1 MYFHSDYIVACSFIS
16 YSPVIF
22 DSYAHTLK
30 TCLNIQSKCSRYR
43 FWEFYLASLVA
54 YIASR
59 LMQSFI
65 PMCTID
71 GIMGDSIF
79 FFCNDMND
87 IFINSMMVF
96 VNFMMLYSVA
106 CLIVSRTTLSI
117 QRLNDL
123 EYNKWLTVLFW
134 MPFIGEI
141 FMVLVLSRKNLYK
154 SD

>member
-1 MYFHSDYIVACSFIS
+1 MYFHSDYVVTCSFIS

-43 FWEFYLASLVA
+43 FWEFYLASLA
-54 YIASR
+54 IYIASR
-59 LMQSFI
+59 LMNSFI
-65 PMCTID
+65 PMCLI
-71 GIMGDSIF
+71 GGVMGDSISSY
-79 FFCNDMND
+79 CNDMNG
-87 IFINSMMVF
+87 IVINSMMIF
-96 VNFMMLYSVA
+96 VNFMTVYSIA

-123 EYNKWLTVLFW
+123 EYNKWLTFLFW
-134 MPFIGEI
+134 TPFVGEI
-141 FMVLVLSRKNLYK
+141 FMALVLSRKNLYK